1 MTVTNQNRYIG
12 QLSPRKKFIRDVY
25 TPPKKWHKVKT
36 MEDMELRNARLIP
49 KYK

>member
-25 TPPKKWHKVKT
+25 TPPQEV
-36 MEDMELRNARLIP
+36 AQG
-49 KYK
+49 